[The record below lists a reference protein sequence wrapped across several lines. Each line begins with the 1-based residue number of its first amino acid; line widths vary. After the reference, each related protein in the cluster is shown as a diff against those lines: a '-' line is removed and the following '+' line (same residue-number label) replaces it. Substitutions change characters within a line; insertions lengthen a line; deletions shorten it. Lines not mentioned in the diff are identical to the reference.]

1 MQVAWQAED
10 ITLGYVAAG
19 REAIA
24 TSVAEHCVVA
34 ELNGRLVGYAC
45 GAIRRAPVR

>member
-24 TSVAEHCVVA
+24 TSVALPMNA
-34 ELNGRLVGYAC
+34 LLGDSR
-45 GAIRRAPVR
+45 